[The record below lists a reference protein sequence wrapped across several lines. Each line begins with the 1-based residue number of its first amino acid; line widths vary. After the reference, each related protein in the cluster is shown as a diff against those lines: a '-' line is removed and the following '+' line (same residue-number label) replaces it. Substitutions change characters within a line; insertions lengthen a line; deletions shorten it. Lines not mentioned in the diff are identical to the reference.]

1 MMFSRNSLRAFQA
14 AVLVTLL
21 FAAVTDA
28 QAQFDKIRK
37 RIPGMGG
44 SSEVDTILGQIDG
57 VRVKSAYARIT
68 LSLADDI
75 IRRQAL
81 RNSTKKSTQ
90 AQIEKDQK
98 EIEALDR
105 SIVEKRKLL
114 AELGRQTGGSK
125 YDEKTDQQ
133 VEKQLKAE
141 EQQRADKRALVDQE
155 IADKE
160 RREKELSKQ
169 DRENYGKLARIL
181 YGAAKQEQDAVETAR
196 DLKPRAESAAAN
208 TKNSPLNLA
217 STQPKKLNDGVKGLS
232 DVLAEGPQH
241 LATLT
246 SVAQHLAK
254 IGGVDLTD
262 SKFQPKVVTNEDE
275 IPTDW

>member
-1 MMFSRNSLRAFQA
+1 VFAALGAPGGASAGIVSPFGGMTEIGDAFGRGAGTIGTGSVGTMGHGSTVGRAGFARGSSSAHGAGFA
-14 AVLVTLL
+14 APVEAAPIITIDPDGIVRRTRLL
-21 FAAVTDA
+21 F
-28 QAQFDKIRK
+28 
-37 RIPGMGG
+37 PGM
-44 SSEVDTILGQIDG
+44 SSF
-57 VRVKSAYARIT
+57 T
-68 LSLADDI
+68 L
-75 IRRQAL
+75 
-81 RNSTKKSTQ
+81 
-90 AQIEKDQK
+90 
-98 EIEALDR
+98 
-105 SIVEKRKLL
+105 
-114 AELGRQTGGSK
+114 
-125 YDEKTDQQ
+125 
-133 VEKQLKAE
+133 
-141 EQQRADKRALVDQE
+141 E
-155 IADKE
+155 IAARDLSATE
-160 RREKELSKQ
+160 QKELSKQ

>member
-1 MMFSRNSLRAFQA
+1 MFSRNSLRAFQA

-81 RNSTKKSTQ
+81 RNSTQKSTQ